1 MKKIIF
7 LITILLLG
15 LGYYFY
21 QKNHSQ
27 IITHEELIRLKK
39 AAKENAPAQENVPLT
54 LKTNEQSS
62 EALLQK
68 EPEVKV
74 YETKDEKFEAF
85 DRMEKGWLNSVS
97 KLLTAKEYLVYEDL
111 RNLNEKEKADA
122 YKAYHD
128 YLRSKYGNNFK
139 YNISEDQSI
148 REKKINEK
156 YLKDLA
162 KLIGPEKFKKYLA
175 TKDQYNENLRRET
188 KGKSFL
194 VIEF

>member
-1 MKKIIF
+1 MKKLIF
-7 LITILLLG
+7 LLTILLLG
-15 LGYYFY
+15 LVYYFY
-21 QKNHSQ
+21 QKNQSQ
-27 IITHEELIRLKK
+27 IITHEELNRLKK
-39 AAKENAPAQENVPLT
+39 AAKENAPVQENIPLT
-54 LKTNEQSS
+54 LKTNEQNK
-62 EALLQK
+62 EALPEK
-68 EPEVKV
+68 EPDVKV

-162 KLIGPEKFKKYLA
+162 KLLGPEKFKKYLA